1 LTPQITVLDAGG
13 QYCHL
18 IARKVRDLGVYADV
32 APSETPVSSLAGR
45 KGVIISGG
53 PASVHDLGSPTVDP
67 QLLAAGTPV
76 LGICYGQQLMA
87 HLLGGDV
94 RKGQRGEY
102 GFAHLEIAASHVVS
116 NDGIFRGIAG
126 RQQVWMSHFDT
137 VVSPPAGFSVLASTE
152 TCAIAAI
159 AAPDRRLYAV
169 QFHPEVAHTP
179 CGRELLSNFLFDIC
193 QCEKDWAPAGQIR
206 AVEDRIRAVAAG
218 RNIFFFVSGGVDST
232 VAYTLCLRAVGAD
245 KVHATYVDT
254 GLMREGETEFVREH
268 FARLA
273 VAQASACGDSIN
285 TTNTVAQASA
295 CGDPVSTPNA
305 FAVADA
311 REQFLTAL
319 AGVTD
324 PEAKR
329 HIIGEQFVE
338 VQQTILESEHYLD
351 GQWILGQGTIYP
363 DTIESK
369 GSAKADLI
377 KTHHNRVAGIQK
389 LIEAGRIV
397 EPLASFYKDEVR
409 AIGRQLGIGAELLD
423 RHPFP
428 GPGLAIR
435 CLCSEPLASQSEA
448 APVRTA
454 DGWILPVRSVGVQ
467 GDARTYRAA
476 LALEDFPESEEEAA
490 RLVNGIPQINRVV
503 VAVWTAAPLGELRA
517 IPATLTAERL
527 ARLRRADAIVRR
539 ISVESGFDA
548 KIWQFPVVLIPLGL
562 PSSSS
567 LGNPSGSK
575 SASSAS
581 GQFDASARGQSDS
594 VVLRPIQSVDGMTA
608 NAVWMP
614 KSLLAEMVEELRAMG
629 DIAGVFYDL
638 THKPPA
644 TIEWE

>member
-1 LTPQITVLDAGG
+1 MAPQITVLDAGG

-32 APSETPVSSLAGR
+32 APSETAASSLAGR

-53 PASVHDLGSPTVDP
+53 PASVHDPGSPTIDP
-67 QLLAAGTPV
+67 QLLASGTPV

-87 HLLGGDV
+87 HLLGGQV
-94 RKGQRGEY
+94 QKGDHGEY
-102 GFAHLEIAASHVVS
+102 GFAQLKIGASAVNS
-116 NDGIFRGIAG
+116 NDGILRGIEG
-126 RQQVWMSHFDT
+126 PQQVWMSHFDT
-137 VVSPPAGFSVLASTE
+137 VVEPPDGFSVLASTE

-159 AAPDRRLYAV
+159 AAPERRLYAV

-179 CGRELLSNFLFDIC
+179 CGRDLLSNFIFDIC
-193 QCEKDWAPAGQIR
+193 HCEKDWDPAGQIR
-206 AVEDRIRAVAAG
+206 AVEDRIRDAAAG

-245 KVHATYVDT
+245 RVHATYVDT

-273 VAQASACGDSIN
+273 VAQASACGSPLS
-285 TTNTVAQASA
+285 TT
-295 CGDPVSTPNA
+295 NA

-311 REQFLTAL
+311 REQFLKAL
-319 AGVTD
+319 EGVTD

-329 HIIGEQFVE
+329 HIIGQQFVE
-338 VQQTILESEHYLD
+338 VQQAILEGEHYLD

-409 AIGRQLGIGAELLD
+409 AIGRELGIGAELLD

-435 CLCSEPLASQSEA
+435 CLCSETSG
-448 APVRTA
+448 APERTN

-476 LALEDFPESEEEAA
+476 LALEAFPESEEDAG
-490 RLVNGIPQINRVV
+490 RSVNRISQINRVV
-503 VAVWTAAPLGELRA
+503 VAVWTSAPLGELRA
-517 IPATLTAERL
+517 IPATLTAARL
-527 ARLRRADAIVRR
+527 DRLRRADAIVRR
-539 ISVESGFDA
+539 ISRERGFDA
-548 KIWQFPVVLIPLGL
+548 RIWQFPVVLIPLGL
-562 PSSSS
+562 P
-567 LGNPSGSK
+567 GSK
-575 SASSAS
+575 AAGKPDS
-581 GQFDASARGQSDS
+581 SARGQFDS
-594 VVLRPIQSVDGMTA
+594 IVLRPIQSVDGMTA

-614 KSLLAEMVEELRAMG
+614 KALLAEMVEELRAMG